1 MLKCVNLTKNAPY
14 HHRRKTLTFGF
25 ILNRDASKQIRPCTG
40 SHAPAPNIFIK
51 LILNGKCGVINSD
64 PILALQR
71 FFESDLN
78 NGPSPSH
85 PNLVSD
91 GIFIHLFR
99 SPTYGFLVG
108 AISAQGLQ
116 A

>member
-1 MLKCVNLTKNAPY
+1 MTQVNKLDPALG
-14 HHRRKTLTFGF
+14 HMHLHETFSLF
-25 ILNRDASKQIRPCTG
+25 KL
-40 SHAPAPNIFIK
+40 K
-51 LILNGKCGVINSD
+51 LILNGKRGVINSG

-71 FFESDLN
+71 NLFESDQN
-78 NGPSPSH
+78 NGPPQAI
-85 PNLVSD
+85 PVLVRWN
-91 GIFIHLFR
+91 IHLFR

>member
-1 MLKCVNLTKNAPY
+1 MTQVNKL
-14 HHRRKTLTFGF
+14 
-25 ILNRDASKQIRPCTG
+25 D
-40 SHAPAPNIFIK
+40 PALGHMHLHETISLFELK
-51 LILNGKCGVINSD
+51 LILNGKCSVINSD

-71 FFESDLN
+71 LFESDLN

-85 PNLVSD
+85 PNLASD
-91 GIFIHLFR
+91 GIFIHVFR

>member
-1 MLKCVNLTKNAPY
+1 MQVNKLDPALGHMPL
-14 HHRRKTLTFGF
+14 HETFSLF
-25 ILNRDASKQIRPCTG
+25 KL
-40 SHAPAPNIFIK
+40 K
-51 LILNGKCGVINSD
+51 LILIGKCGVINSG
-64 PILALQR
+64 PILALHR
-71 FFESDLN
+71 LFKSDLN

>member
-1 MLKCVNLTKNAPY
+1 MQVNKLDPALGDM
-14 HHRRKTLTFGF
+14 HLHETFSLF
-25 ILNRDASKQIRPCTG
+25 KL
-40 SHAPAPNIFIK
+40 K
-51 LILNGKCGVINSD
+51 LILNGKCGVINSG
-64 PILALQR
+64 PIIALQR
-71 FFESDLN
+71 LFESDLN

-85 PNLVSD
+85 PNLVSG

>member
-1 MLKCVNLTKNAPY
+1 MTQVDKLDPALG
-14 HHRRKTLTFGF
+14 HMHLHETFS
-25 ILNRDASKQIRPCTG
+25 LSK
-40 SHAPAPNIFIK
+40 FK
-51 LILNGKCGVINSD
+51 LILNGKCGVINSGLV
-64 PILALQR
+64 LALQHL
-71 FFESDLN
+71 FESDLN

-85 PNLVSD
+85 PSLVSD

-108 AISAQGLQ
+108 AMSAQGLQ